1 MFIVA
6 DAVKTKI
13 MCNLTP
19 NLNFDDSGKNA
30 FYFVVEFEGRWLT
43 DYWILFLSKRQTEQ
57 GISYARECLSSLL

>member
-6 DAVKTKI
+6 DAAKTMI

-30 FYFVVEFEGRWLT
+30 FYFVVVEFEGR
-43 DYWILFLSKRQTEQ
+43 
-57 GISYARECLSSLL
+57 

>member
-6 DAVKTKI
+6 DAAKTKI

-57 GISYARECLSSLL
+57 GIFLCNRMFV